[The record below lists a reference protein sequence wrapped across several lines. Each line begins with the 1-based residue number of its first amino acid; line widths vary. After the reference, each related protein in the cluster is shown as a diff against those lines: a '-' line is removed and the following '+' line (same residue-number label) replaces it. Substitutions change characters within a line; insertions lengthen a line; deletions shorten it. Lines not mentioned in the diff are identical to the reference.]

1 MSDQGLSECTACKVH
16 ISSLLGGRIDGLRV
30 LIRDDGIV
38 LQGRSRTYHA
48 KQLALH
54 AVMEA
59 TELPVVANEIVVR

>member
-1 MSDQGLSECTACKVH
+1 MNDQGQTECTACKMH
-16 ISSLLGGRIDGLRV
+16 ISSQLGGRIDGLRV

-48 KQLALH
+48 KQLVLH

-59 TELPVVANEIVVR
+59 TELPVVANEIEVR